1 MAHGTPD
8 TPVGPSG
15 QLAVVFHIML
25 IDAHNHLQ
33 EEVLVPYVEGLIDR
47 ARAAGVGEMWCNGTA
62 EDDWQDVLDLATA
75 HSDIL
80 PFFGLH
86 PWFVKD
92 RSPDWLTR
100 LEQFLDATPSA
111 IGEIGLDRHLQE
123 SDEPAQEEVF
133 RAQLALANDRG
144 LPVTIHCLKAWGWMI
159 EVLADLPSLPPMLI
173 HAYGGSAEVVQS
185 LTARGAFFSFGGSVL
200 DENHLRAR
208 AALQA
213 VPLDRL
219 LIETDAPALLPPEPY
234 RRHTLITPDGQ
245 TYNEPASLPAIAEG
259 IAQLLGIPS
268 ESLTS
273 LTAENAARF
282 TASLPSRA
290 Q

>member
-1 MAHGTPD
+1 
-8 TPVGPSG
+8 
-15 QLAVVFHIML
+15 ML

-33 EEVLVPYVEGLIDR
+33 EEVLVPYVEGLLNR

-62 EDDWQDVLDLATA
+62 EDDWQNVLDLATA
-75 HSDIL
+75 HDDIL

-92 RSPDWLTR
+92 RSPDWLAR
-100 LEQFLDATPSA
+100 LEQFLDTTPSA
-111 IGEIGLDRHLQE
+111 IGEIGLDRHIQDR
-123 SDEPAQEEVF
+123 DEPAQEEVF
-133 RAQLALANDRG
+133 RAQLRLARDRA

-159 EVLADLPSLPPMLI
+159 DVLTDLPALPPMLI
-173 HAYGGSAEVVQS
+173 HAYGGSAEVVQP
-185 LTARGAFFSFGGSVL
+185 LTKMGTFFSFGGSVL
-200 DENHLRAR
+200 GENHLRAR

-213 VPLDRL
+213 IPLDRL

-234 RRHTLITPDGQ
+234 RRHTLLTPDGQ
-245 TYNEPASLPAIAEG
+245 QYNEPANLPLIAEG
-259 IAQLLGIPS
+259 IAQLVGVSS
-268 ESLTS
+268 ERLTS

-282 TASLPSRA
+282 TASLPRRA

>member
-1 MAHGTPD
+1 
-8 TPVGPSG
+8 
-15 QLAVVFHIML
+15 ML

-33 EEVLVPYVEGLIDR
+33 EEVLVPYVEGLLDR

-62 EDDWQDVLDLATA
+62 ENDWQDVLDLANA
-75 HSDIL
+75 HPDIL

-100 LEQFLDATPSA
+100 LEQFLDAIPSA

-123 SDEPAQEEVF
+123 RDEPAQEEVF
-133 RAQLALANDRG
+133 RDQLALARERN

-159 EVLADLPSLPPMLI
+159 DVLTALPSLPPMLI
-173 HAYGGSAEVVQS
+173 HAYGGSAEVVQP
-185 LTARGAFFSFGGSVL
+185 LTKMGAFFSFGGSVL
-200 DENHLRAR
+200 GENHLRAR
-208 AALQA
+208 SALQA

-219 LIETDAPALLPPEPY
+219 LIETDAPALLPPESF
-234 RRHTLITPDGQ
+234 RLHTLVTPDGQ
-245 TYNEPASLPAIAEG
+245 QYNEPTNLPAIAEG
-259 IAQLLGIPS
+259 IAALLGVPS
-268 ESLTS
+268 ESLAS
-273 LTAENAARF
+273 LTAENASRL

>member
-1 MAHGTPD
+1 MRPPTSPLP
-8 TPVGPSG
+8 T
-15 QLAVVFHIML
+15 ML

-33 EEVLVPYVEGLIDR
+33 EEVLVPCVEGLLDR

-75 HSDIL
+75 NSDIL

-111 IGEIGLDRHLQE
+111 IGEIGLDRHIQDR
-123 SDEPAQEEVF
+123 DEPAQEEVF
-133 RAQLALANDRG
+133 RAQLRLARTRG
-144 LPVTIHCLKAWGWMI
+144 LPVTIHCLKAWGWMMDVI
-159 EVLADLPSLPPMLI
+159 TDLPSLPPMLI
-173 HAYGGSAEVVQS
+173 HAYGGSAEVVQP
-185 LTARGAFFSFGGSVL
+185 LTRMGAFFSFGGSVL
-200 DENHLRAR
+200 GENHLRAR

-219 LIETDAPALLPPEPY
+219 LIETDAPALLPPEPF
-234 RRHTLITPDGQ
+234 RLHTLVTPDGQ
-245 TYNEPASLPAIAEG
+245 QYNEPANLPAIAEG
-259 IAQLLGIPS
+259 IAKLLGMPV
-268 ESLTS
+268 ERLTEI
-273 LTAENAARF
+273 TAGNAF
-282 TASLPSRA
+282 CLTASLPSRA